1 MDDGSHPEAD
11 LIFAK
16 VEGLIK
22 RIKEGGYVPDTD
34 FVLLD
39 VEEEEECA
47 LYYCSEKLARAYG
60 LISTPP
66 SSVILSNNEP
76 SCLRRLP

>member
-22 RIKEGGYVPDTD
+22 RIKGGYVPDTD

-39 VEEEEECA
+39 VEEEEKECA
-47 LYYCSEKLARAYG
+47 LYYYSEKLARAYG

-66 SSVILSNNEP
+66 SSVILSNKEP

>member
-39 VEEEEECA
+39 VEEEEKERA
-47 LYYCSEKLARAYG
+47 LYYHSEKLARAYG
-60 LISTPP
+60 LISTP
-66 SSVILSNNEP
+66 SSVILSNKEP
-76 SCLRRLP
+76 LCLRRMP